1 MRNRYSTGKLGT
13 PGRRELAL
21 GLMLFGGLA
30 LLAAAGA
37 LGQQPI
43 QPAPTAPANE
53 SRRPTT
59 VRSPNSTGADL
70 AVPLCESRFHDS
82 LARNGI
88 ANAHEAR
95 VTPPKIKHKV
105 PAQITR
111 EAISAGSTTHI
122 TNYLVVMDVVVDTDG
137 HPTES
142 CLAQSSGYG
151 LDASAASAVQQY
163 RWEPAMRSGR
173 PVKMRTPVHFQF
185 VNPLPPPMSPTRPR

>member
-1 MRNRYSTGKLGT
+1 MNKQYSKGGLGT
-13 PGRRELAL
+13 IIRVELTM
-21 GLMLFGGLA
+21 GLTLF
-30 LLAAAGA
+30 AAMGA
-37 LGQQPI
+37 FAQQPV

-95 VTPPKIKHKV
+95 VTPPQIKNKV

-111 EAISAGSTTHI
+111 EAINAGSTTHI
-122 TNYLVVMDVVVDTDG
+122 TNYLVVMDVVVDTEG
-137 HPTES
+137 NPTQA

-151 LDASAASAVQQY
+151 LDASAATAVEQY
-163 RWEPAMRSGR
+163 RWEPATRSGR

-185 VNPLPPPMSPTRPR
+185 VNPLPPPMSPTRR

>member
-1 MRNRYSTGKLGT
+1 MRNQYSTGKLGT
-13 PGRRELAL
+13 IISVELT
-21 GLMLFGGLA
+21 MGLA
-30 LLAAAGA
+30 LLAAVGA
-37 LGQQPI
+37 IGQQPV

-59 VRSPNSTGADL
+59 VRSPNSSGADL

-95 VTPPKIKHKV
+95 VIPPEIKTKV

-111 EAISAGSTTHI
+111 EAINAGSTTHI
-122 TNYLVVMDVVVDTDG
+122 TNYLVVMDVVVDTEG
-137 HPTES
+137 HPTQA

-151 LDASAASAVQQY
+151 LDASAATAVEQY
-163 RWEPAMRSGR
+163 RWEPATRSGR

-185 VNPLPPPMSPTRPR
+185 VNPLPPPRSPARP

>member
-1 MRNRYSTGKLGT
+1 MRNRYSIISV
-13 PGRRELAL
+13 ELTI
-21 GLMLFGGLA
+21 GLMVFGGLA
-30 LLAAAGA
+30 LFAVAGA

-43 QPAPTAPANE
+43 QPAPTALANE

-70 AVPLCESRFHDS
+70 KVPLCESRFHDS

-95 VTPPKIKHKV
+95 VTPPHIKDKV

-111 EAISAGSTTHI
+111 EAVSAGTTTHI
-122 TNYLVVMDVVVDTDG
+122 TNYLVIMDVVVDTEG
-137 HPTES
+137 HPTQA

-151 LDASAASAVQQY
+151 LDASAATAVEQY
-163 RWEPAMRSGR
+163 RWEPALRSGR

-185 VNPLPPPMSPTRPR
+185 VNPLPPPMSPMRSR

>member
-1 MRNRYSTGKLGT
+1 MRNQYSTGKLGT
-13 PGRRELAL
+13 IIRLKLAS
-21 GLMLFGGLA
+21 GLM

-37 LGQQPI
+37 FGQQQV
-43 QPAPTAPANE
+43 QPVPTAPANE
-53 SRRPTT
+53 SRRPTA

-70 AVPLCESRFHDS
+70 AVPLCESPFHDS

-95 VTPPKIKHKV
+95 VTPPQIKDKI

-111 EAISAGSTTHI
+111 EAINAGSTTHI
-122 TNYLVVMDVVVDTDG
+122 TNYLVIMDVVVDTEG
-137 HPTES
+137 HPTQA

-151 LDASAASAVQQY
+151 LDASAATAVEQY
-163 RWEPAMRSGR
+163 RWEPATRSGR

-185 VNPLPPPMSPTRPR
+185 VNPLPPPASPTRPR